1 VDERIKRHSSHIL
14 ERKKIMSHFH
24 QHPTNQT
31 PETQGNVIHWAG
43 PYDVMTSIILHP
55 SQRSIGFLAQV
66 KAGDKVLD
74 VGCGS
79 GRLTMAAQGWAGAD
93 GQAVGL
99 DPSPE
104 MIQVARKNAERAGL
118 KARFE
123 LGVVESLTFPDASF
137 DVVLNRLMLHHL
149 PGDLK
154 QRGLTE
160 MRRILKPGGICLVV
174 DFEPPK
180 SGLLRMIV
188 ENHMTPMAHVDVRDY
203 VPLLEQAGFTKIE
216 TGPTSSKLLSY
227 VRGRVPNE

>member
-1 VDERIKRHSSHIL
+1 MFHSH
-14 ERKKIMSHFH
+14 EHAGE
-24 QHPTNQT
+24 QT

-43 PYDVMTSIILHP
+43 WYDAITHLILQP
-55 SQRSIGFLAQV
+55 SQNSIGRLAQV
-66 KAGDKVLD
+66 KGGDTVLD

-104 MIQVARKNAERAGL
+104 MIEVARKNASRASL
-118 KARFE
+118 KAKFE
-123 LGVVESLTFPDASF
+123 LGVVEKLPFPDASF

-154 QRGLTE
+154 QRGLAE
-160 MRRILKPGGICLVV
+160 MRRVLKPGGCCLIV

-188 ENHMTPMAHVDVRDY
+188 ENHLTPMANVDVRTY
-203 VPLLEQAGFTKIE
+203 VALLEQAGFTEIE

-227 VRGRVPNE
+227 ARGRIPVKK